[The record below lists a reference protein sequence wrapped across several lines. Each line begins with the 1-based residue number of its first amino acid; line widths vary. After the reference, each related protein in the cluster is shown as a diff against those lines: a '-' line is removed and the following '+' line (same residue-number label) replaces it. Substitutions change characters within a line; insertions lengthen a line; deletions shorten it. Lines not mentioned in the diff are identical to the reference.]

1 MLRVDEKRNPRTR
14 AMVNQLMDRC
24 LAVLD
29 VEPTTAVCPPRL
41 TGTDAWIGHGTTL
54 RMLEPD
60 GWHRRTIRRQPVTAH
75 RFGAELPVVEPRVQA
90 AAVQELGVG
99 ARSNDATRPAR
110 AIQRRQLPATV
121 DHV

>member
-1 MLRVDEKRNPRTR
+1 
-14 AMVNQLMDRC
+14 MVNQLMDRC

-60 GWHRRTIRRQPVTAH
+60 GTEGPSDVSQ
-75 RFGAELPVVEPRVQA
+75 
-90 AAVQELGVG
+90 
-99 ARSNDATRPAR
+99 SRPTGSER
-110 AIQRRQLPATV
+110 NCLW
-121 DHV
+121 